1 MISDWALVLEGGGMR
16 GVFTSGVLDYLMDK
30 NIYFPYT
37 IGVSAGACN
46 GLSYASRQRGRA
58 KISNIDL
65 LDKYHYISPKFFLSN
80 KSILNMD
87 FLFDEMPNKVLPYD
101 FDTYFASPDRFI
113 MVTSN
118 CKTGKAEY
126 FEEKRSPKRLLQI
139 CRASSSLPFV
149 SPIVWIDGKPM
160 LDGGICD
167 PVPFRKACEDGYD
180 RMVLVL
186 TRNKGYRKDEKEMKL
201 PSFFYRKYPAL
212 RNRLCHR
219 MREYNKA
226 MDEIESMEKNS
237 RAIVIRPQKPL
248 EVGRIEQNIKKLTDL
263 YEEGYQCAESVFSG
277 INL

>member
-101 FDTYFASPDRFI
+101 FDTYFASPDHFI
-113 MVTSN
+113 MVTSK

-126 FEEKRSPKRLLQI
+126 FEEKPSPKRLLQI